1 MSRKKDKP
9 TKKQLLLRPVLYP
22 ALILIAA
29 ILFVCTI
36 FWFRDA
42 GKASEQMINS
52 LSKFYLEE
60 IAERNV
66 RTIASKIE
74 QITDQINKAVSE
86 LNEEYLKDEKSVKSY
101 ISLMQNLNGLD
112 IFALADEN
120 GIVYTADSTL
130 SGTSRFGIH
139 SEEINDTAVYSIKN
153 YDTETMLV
161 IAVPVVQPETAG
173 IHIVSCF
180 TALNVESIMSAEQ
193 LQNNENK
200 IYCRMFD
207 REGNNLLYI
216 SGEYPQGKNL
226 FDIYET
232 SADFASGY
240 SLEKLKND
248 WENGQDGY
256 AVYSTESA
264 GATYLY
270 YKAIPDTDW
279 FITSLMREN
288 NINKVVKS
296 GSEDLLNSSII
307 MLVVVS
313 VSLIIFFL
321 YIIISVQKIRKN
333 QNDIEQMK
341 IVGALSNN
349 YSDIFLTD
357 PLHDK
362 SSTMKEH
369 GNLHTEWNSKFR
381 SYNDSW
387 SRYIEKYVIEE
398 DRKMVLHNI
407 KADIITDKLKNSDEF
422 TFNYRI
428 SNNDELHHVQVKF
441 VRLPGEKDR
450 LITGFRYIDVQ
461 VKAEEARHK
470 VLQDAL
476 DAAQHANRAKTVFLN
491 NMSHDIRTP
500 MNAVIGY
507 TTLAQAN
514 TDDKEKVSDYLSKIQ
529 ISSTHLLSLINDV
542 LDMSRIES
550 GQLNIVEKKV
560 HLPDVVKDLCS
571 IIQAD
576 VDSKQLEFHAE
587 TVDMVNEDIICDSL
601 RLNQILLN
609 ILSNAIKFTK
619 QGGKI
624 SFKVIQTS
632 GAPIGFAGYEFRIK
646 DNGIGMSEDFRKH
659 IFEAFTREQTS
670 TVSGIQGT
678 GLGMSIT
685 KSIVDIMGGKILVE
699 SQPGHSSEFIVELN
713 FRINSEEQS
722 PIKEDAP
729 CSVNDKSM
737 MQDNPDFSGKKLLVV
752 EDNELN
758 QEIAVEILH
767 GLGFETDIAEDGAAA
782 VEKVRTAADGEYDL
796 ILMDIQMPRMDG
808 YEATRRIHALEDPK
822 KAAIPIIAMT
832 ANAFE
837 EDKRA
842 AYNAGMN
849 GHIAK
854 PIDLS
859 KLKKTLYDALFR

>member
-22 ALILIAA
+22 ALIFIAA

-130 SGTSRFGIH
+130 SGTSRFGIP

-240 SLEKLKND
+240 SFEKLKND

-307 MLVVVS
+307 MLIVVS

-587 TVDMVNEDIICDSL
+587 TVDMVNEDVICDSL

-699 SQPGHSSEFIVELN
+699 SQPGHGSEFIVELN

-808 YEATRRIHALEDPK
+808 YEATRRIHALDDPK
-822 KAAIPIIAMT
+822 KASIPIIAMT

-837 EDKRA
+837 EDKQA
-842 AYNAGMN
+842 AFNAGMN

>member
-9 TKKQLLLRPVLYP
+9 TKKQLLPRPVLYP

-130 SGTSRFGIH
+130 SGTSRFGIP

-307 MLVVVS
+307 MLIVVS

-407 KADIITDKLKNSDEF
+407 KADIIADKLKNSDEF

-560 HLPDVVKDLCS
+560 HLPDVVKNLCS
-571 IIQAD
+571 IVQAD

-699 SQPGHSSEFIVELN
+699 SQPGHGSEFIVELN

-782 VEKVRTAADGEYDL
+782 VEKIRTAADGEYDL

>member
-9 TKKQLLLRPVLYP
+9 TKKQLLPRPVLYP
-22 ALILIAA
+22 ALIFIAA

-130 SGTSRFGIH
+130 SGTSRFGIP

-307 MLVVVS
+307 MLIVVS

-571 IIQAD
+571 IVQAD

-587 TVDMVNEDIICDSL
+587 TVDMVNEDVICDSL

-632 GAPIGFAGYEFRIK
+632 DAPIGFAGYEFRIK

-699 SQPGHSSEFIVELN
+699 SQPGHGSEFIVELN

-808 YEATRRIHALEDPK
+808 YEATRRIHALDDPK
-822 KAAIPIIAMT
+822 KASIPIIAMT

>member
-22 ALILIAA
+22 ALIFIAA

-130 SGTSRFGIH
+130 SGTSRFGIP

-240 SLEKLKND
+240 SFEKLKND

-296 GSEDLLNSSII
+296 GSEALLNSSII
-307 MLVVVS
+307 MLIVVS

-587 TVDMVNEDIICDSL
+587 TVDMVNEDVICDSL

-699 SQPGHSSEFIVELN
+699 SQPGHGSEFIVELN

>member
-130 SGTSRFGIH
+130 SGTSRFGIP

-240 SLEKLKND
+240 SFEKLKND

-307 MLVVVS
+307 MLIVVS

-571 IIQAD
+571 IVQAD

-587 TVDMVNEDIICDSL
+587 TVDMVNEDVICDSL

-632 GAPIGFAGYEFRIK
+632 DAPIGFAGYEFRIK

-699 SQPGHSSEFIVELN
+699 SQPGHGSEFIVELN

-782 VEKVRTAADGEYDL
+782 VEKIRTSADGEYDL

-808 YEATRRIHALEDPK
+808 FEATRRIHALEDPK

>member
-74 QITDQINKAVSE
+74 QKTDQIKKAVSE

-130 SGTSRFGIH
+130 SGTSRFGIP

-240 SLEKLKND
+240 SFEKLKND

-699 SQPGHSSEFIVELN
+699 SQPGHGSEFIVELN

-782 VEKVRTAADGEYDL
+782 VEKIRTSADGEYDL

-808 YEATRRIHALEDPK
+808 FEATRRIHALEDPK

>member
-1 MSRKKDKP
+1 M
-9 TKKQLLLRPVLYP
+9 
-22 ALILIAA
+22 
-29 ILFVCTI
+29 
-36 FWFRDA
+36 
-42 GKASEQMINS
+42 
-52 LSKFYLEE
+52 
-60 IAERNV
+60 
-66 RTIASKIE
+66 
-74 QITDQINKAVSE
+74 
-86 LNEEYLKDEKSVKSY
+86 
-101 ISLMQNLNGLD
+101 
-112 IFALADEN
+112 
-120 GIVYTADSTL
+120 
-130 SGTSRFGIH
+130 
-139 SEEINDTAVYSIKN
+139 
-153 YDTETMLV
+153 
-161 IAVPVVQPETAG
+161 
-173 IHIVSCF
+173 
-180 TALNVESIMSAEQ
+180 
-193 LQNNENK
+193 
-200 IYCRMFD
+200 
-207 REGNNLLYI
+207 
-216 SGEYPQGKNL
+216 
-226 FDIYET
+226 
-232 SADFASGY
+232 
-240 SLEKLKND
+240 
-248 WENGQDGY
+248 
-256 AVYSTESA
+256 
-264 GATYLY
+264 
-270 YKAIPDTDW
+270 
-279 FITSLMREN
+279 
-288 NINKVVKS
+288 
-296 GSEDLLNSSII
+296 
-307 MLVVVS
+307 
-313 VSLIIFFL
+313 
-321 YIIISVQKIRKN
+321 
-333 QNDIEQMK
+333 
-341 IVGALSNN
+341 
-349 YSDIFLTD
+349 
-357 PLHDK
+357 
-362 SSTMKEH
+362 
-369 GNLHTEWNSKFR
+369 
-381 SYNDSW
+381 
-387 SRYIEKYVIEE
+387 
-398 DRKMVLHNI
+398 
-407 KADIITDKLKNSDEF
+407 
-422 TFNYRI
+422 
-428 SNNDELHHVQVKF
+428 
-441 VRLPGEKDR
+441 
-450 LITGFRYIDVQ
+450 
-461 VKAEEARHK
+461 
-470 VLQDAL
+470 
-476 DAAQHANRAKTVFLN
+476 
-491 NMSHDIRTP
+491 
-500 MNAVIGY
+500 
-507 TTLAQAN
+507 
-514 TDDKEKVSDYLSKIQ
+514 
-529 ISSTHLLSLINDV
+529 
-542 LDMSRIES
+542 
-550 GQLNIVEKKV
+550 
-560 HLPDVVKDLCS
+560 VKDLCS

>member
-1 MSRKKDKP
+1 M
-9 TKKQLLLRPVLYP
+9 
-22 ALILIAA
+22 
-29 ILFVCTI
+29 CTI
-36 FWFRDA
+36 IWFRNA
-42 GKASEQMINS
+42 GNASEQMINS

-60 IAERNV
+60 ITERNV
-66 RTIASKIE
+66 RTIASKID
-74 QITDQINKAVSE
+74 QKTDQINKAVAE
-86 LNEEYLKDEKSVKSY
+86 LNEEYLKDEESVQRY
-101 ISLMQNLNGLD
+101 ISLVQNLNGLD
-112 IFALADEN
+112 ILALADEN
-120 GIVYTADSTL
+120 GMVYTADSTF
-130 SGTSRFGIH
+130 SGTSRFGFL
-139 SEEINDTAVYSIKN
+139 SEEISDTAVYSIKS
-153 YDTETMLV
+153 YDTKTMLV
-161 IAVPVVQPETAG
+161 IAVPVVPPESAE

-207 REGNNLLYI
+207 REGNNLLHI
-216 SGEYPQGKNL
+216 SGEYPQGRNL

-240 SLEKLKND
+240 SLEKMND
-248 WENGQDGY
+248 WKNGHDGY
-256 AVYSTESA
+256 SVYSTESA

-270 YKAIPDTDW
+270 YKAIPNTDW

-296 GSEDLLNSSII
+296 GSEKLLNSSII

-313 VSLIIFFL
+313 GSLIIFFL
-321 YIIISVQKIRKN
+321 YIIISLQKIRKN

-341 IVGALSNN
+341 IVGALSND

-357 PLHDK
+357 PMHDK
-362 SSTMKEH
+362 SLTMKEH
-369 GNLHTEWNSKFR
+369 GNLHTAWNSKFR
-381 SYNDSW
+381 SYNESW
-387 SRYIEKYVIEE
+387 SSYIENYVIEE

-407 KADIITDKLKNSDEF
+407 KADIIAAKMKDSDEF

-428 SNNDELHHVQVKF
+428 SYNNELHHVQVKF

-450 LITGFRYIDVQ
+450 LITGFRYIDEQ

-560 HLPDVVKDLCS
+560 HLPDVVNDLCS
-571 IIQAD
+571 IVQAD
-576 VDSKQLEFHAE
+576 IDSKQLEFNAE
-587 TVDMVNEDIICDSL
+587 TVDMVNEDVICDSL

-619 QGGKI
+619 QGGKV

-632 GAPIGFAGYEFRIK
+632 GAPVGFAGYEFRIK
-646 DNGIGMSEDFRKH
+646 DNGIGMSEEFRKH

-685 KSIVDIMGGKILVE
+685 KSIVDIMSGKILVE
-699 SQPGHSSEFIVELN
+699 SQPGQGSEFIVELN

-722 PIKEDAP
+722 AIKEDAP
-729 CSVNDKSM
+729 CTVNDKSM
-737 MQDNPDFSGKKLLVV
+737 MQENPDFSGKKLLVV

-767 GLGFETDIAEDGAAA
+767 GLGFETEIAEDGAAA

-808 YEATRRIHALEDPK
+808 YEATRRIHALDDPK
-822 KAAIPIIAMT
+822 KASIPIIAMT

-837 EDKRA
+837 EDKQA
-842 AYNAGMN
+842 AFNAGMN

-854 PIDLS
+854 PIDLA
-859 KLKKTLYDALFR
+859 KLKKTLYDALFK